1 MRKQLTV
8 FLSLCVLMYMITG
21 CWSRIELN
29 DIAIVTAASLDLV
42 DDQKIQLGVQV
53 MKTKMTK
60 GTAGKGDSSDNTT
73 LIFSEQGD
81 SVMDAYRKIQKKIPR
96 NLIFSHNRIVIIG
109 EKLARSGITPIIEFF
124 SRYRD
129 VRGNS
134 YLLTTKGKAFELLN
148 VGPNF
153 EKFSAEEIREEQ
165 KARVIDNATI
175 RDFAYRLLEAGIE
188 PITSQ
193 LQIIPAGEKSTETSD
208 TDSEKKNKN
217 NELSLALVGVGVYRK
232 DRLVGWMNAQEA
244 ETLLWLR
251 NKMKDSVITVM
262 IPDENKLFGKLSVQL
277 MKSKATIKS
286 NITNDQVQFH
296 INIEMTGD
304 LFENTTKLSTNSSKN
319 LHTVQQL
326 FENEVERRVRL
337 TIQKSKRKFKTDI
350 IGFGSKLHRQNNK
363 VWNEKYADRWDEA
376 FSNIEVDVTTK
387 FTIIGTGRI
396 NDSLI
401 WEEKEMQK

>member
-1 MRKQLTV
+1 MRKQLTI
-8 FLSLCVLMYMITG
+8 FLSLSVFMYMITG

-60 GTAGKGDSSDNTT
+60 GTAGKGDSSEDTT

-134 YLLTTKGKAFELLN
+134 YLLTTKGKAYDLLN

-165 KARVIDNATI
+165 KARVIDSATI
-175 RDFAYRLLEAGIE
+175 RDFAFRLLELGIE

-193 LQIIPAGEKSTETSD
+193 LQIIPAGEKATEPSS
-208 TDSEKKNKN
+208 SEKKNKN
-217 NELSLALVGVGVYRK
+217 NELALALVGVAVYRK

-262 IPDENKLFGKLSVQL
+262 IPEENKLFGKLSVQL

-286 NITNDQVQFH
+286 KIENDQVQFQVH
-296 INIEMTGD
+296 LEMTGD
-304 LFENTTKLSTNSSKN
+304 LFENTTKLSTNSSNN
-319 LHTVQQL
+319 LHTVQRL
-326 FENEVERRVRL
+326 FEDEVEKRVRL
-337 TIQKSKRKFKTDI
+337 TIQKSKKKFKTDI
-350 IGFGSKLHRQNNK
+350 IGFGSKVHRQNNK
-363 VWNEKYADRWDEA
+363 VWNEKYADRWDEE
-376 FSNIEVDVTTK
+376 FSNIKVNVTTK

-401 WEEKEMQK
+401 WEEKEMKK

>member
-1 MRKQLTV
+1 MRKQVILFLTIFV
-8 FLSLCVLMYMITG
+8 FMYMLTG
-21 CWSRIELN
+21 CWSRVELN
-29 DIAIVTAASLDLV
+29 DIAIVTAAALDLV

-60 GTAGKGDSSDNTT
+60 GTAGRGESSDNTT

-109 EKLARSGITPIIEFF
+109 EKLARSGITPVIEFF

-134 YLLTTKGKAFELLN
+134 YLLTTKGKAFDLLN

-165 KARVIDNATI
+165 KARVIDSATI
-175 RDFAYRLLEAGIE
+175 RDFTYRLLEEGIE

-193 LQIIPAGEKSTETSD
+193 LQMIPAGEKSTEDSN
-208 TDSEKKNKN
+208 SEKKNKN
-217 NELSLALVGVGVYRK
+217 NELALGLVGVGVYRK
-232 DRLVGWMNAQEA
+232 DRLIGWMNAQDA

-286 NITNDQVQFH
+286 KVENEQVQFQV
-296 INIEMTGD
+296 NIEMTGD
-304 LFENTTKLSTNSSKN
+304 LYENTTKLSTNSSNN

-326 FENEVERRVRL
+326 LEEEVERRIRSTV
-337 TIQKSKRKFKTDI
+337 QKSKNKFKTDI

-363 VWNEKYADRWDEA
+363 EWNEKYSDRWDEK
-376 FSNIEVDVTTK
+376 FPEIKVDVTAHFK
-387 FTIIGTGRI
+387 IIGTGRI

-401 WEEKEMQK
+401 WEEKEMKK